1 MQIHARTALTD
12 DELAALQRR
21 LGRVRTLEDVLRILP
36 TQPRAAL
43 DEVVTQDEYT
53 HDVIVRWPS
62 AAPPA
67 TSAAPRYLVF
77 DTT

>member
-1 MQIHARTALTD
+1 MEILARTALTD
-12 DELAALQRR
+12 DELDALRRR

-53 HDVIVRWPS
+53 HDVIVRWPQ